1 MKKSFWLNFFLICV
15 GIVLGAMLADLVAGS
30 AALSWLAYGL
40 DFGTAAPFVLE
51 MNVFTLTIGF
61 SVKITVATILCVALS
76 LVLGRLIVKR

>member
-15 GIVLGAMLADLVAGS
+15 GIVLGAMLADLTAGIPG
-30 AALSWLAYGL
+30 LSWLAYGL
-40 DFGTAAPFVLE
+40 DFGTPSPFILA

-61 SVKITVATILCVALS
+61 SVKITVSTIVCVTLS